1 MTAQVYISVVHTF
14 PPVFPG
20 TRKGQLQY
28 LYLSEMDEEMC
39 HVLLAFISM
48 ILLMKTRNCSV
59 EVILWR
65 AELGTMAQIFL
76 LEELQLLNLRFSA

>member
-1 MTAQVYISVVHTF
+1 MTAQVCISVVHTF
-14 PPVFPG
+14 PPFFSG

-39 HVLLAFISM
+39 YILLAFISM

-59 EVILWR
+59 EVTLWR
-65 AELGTMAQIFL
+65 AELGTLAQIFL
-76 LEELQLLNLRFSA
+76 LEELQFLNLCFGA